1 MSHYLFEGIVKQV
14 FETQAFKNNF
24 SKREV
29 VVSSDEKYPQDVKF
43 EFTDDNGISML
54 DSFEIGEKVTVAFLL
69 KGNEYNG
76 KFFTNLRGIAIA
88 AIEDGKAKMK
98 EVPKAPKT
106 TKVETKVSKSDEV
119 EDDDLPF

>member
-29 VVSSDEKYPQDVKF
+29 IVSSDEKYPQDVKF
-43 EFTDDNGISML
+43 EFTDDNGISVL

-98 EVPKAPKT
+98 EVTKT
-106 TKVETKVSKSDEV
+106 TKVETKLSKSDE
-119 EDDDLPF
+119 DDDDDDNLPF